1 MKRIVL
7 VLTIFLAITSFGC
20 SGSTPEDLFDTAK
33 LEELQDNH
41 EHARELYQPPE
52 DLFDTAKL
60 EELQDN
66 HEHARELYQQII
78 EKYPESEYAKQS
90 KERLTKMKLN

>member
-1 MKRIVL
+1 MRHMNRGGRQSIVLSARTRGQIMKRIVL
-7 VLTIFLAITSFGC
+7 VLTILLAITSFGC
-20 SGSTPEDLFDTAK
+20 SGST
-33 LEELQDNH
+33 
-41 EHARELYQPPE
+41 PE

>member
-1 MKRIVL
+1 M
-7 VLTIFLAITSFGC
+7 TSFGC
-20 SGSTPEDLFDTAK
+20 SGST
-33 LEELQDNH
+33 
-41 EHARELYQPPE
+41 PE

>member
-1 MKRIVL
+1 MRHMNRGGRQSIVLSARTRGQIMKRIVL

-20 SGSTPEDLFDTAK
+20 SGST
-33 LEELQDNH
+33 
-41 EHARELYQPPE
+41 PE

>member
-7 VLTIFLAITSFGC
+7 VLTILLAITNFSC
-20 SGSTPEDLFDTAK
+20 SSSAPENLFDTAK

-41 EHARELYQPPE
+41 
-52 DLFDTAKL
+52 K
-60 EELQDN
+60 
-66 HEHARELYQQII
+66 HARELYQQII

-90 KERLTKMKLN
+90 KKRLTKMKLN

>member
-20 SGSTPEDLFDTAK
+20 SGST
-33 LEELQDNH
+33 
-41 EHARELYQPPE
+41 PE

>member
-7 VLTIFLAITSFGC
+7 VLTILLAITSFGC
-20 SGSTPEDLFDTAK
+20 SSSALGDLFDIAK
-33 LEELQDNH
+33 LEELQENH
-41 EHARELYQPPE
+41 EHA
-52 DLFDTAKL
+52 K
-60 EELQDN
+60 
-66 HEHARELYQQII
+66 ELYQQII

>member
-7 VLTIFLAITSFGC
+7 VLMILLAITSFGC
-20 SGSTPEDLFDTAK
+20 SSSAPGDLFDTAK

-41 EHARELYQPPE
+41 EHAM
-52 DLFDTAKL
+52 
-60 EELQDN
+60 
-66 HEHARELYQQII
+66 ELYQQII